1 MKPLAK
7 DADLIPITQPAAKAG
22 VTVHPLSGLDQR
34 AHGQIGSQISKD
46 IDIAHTRRWPNRPMT
61 LASSL
66 WLLIV
71 SPGLRIILIHRLAHW
86 LYLKRKNGDR
96 LKWLWHILSVPAGLL
111 KLTLMKLNTQSDISK
126 DCEIEGGVCFSDQG
140 NIIFGARKA
149 GAGTVIGTR
158 VTVGMN
164 HHADMG
170 RPEIGRNVWIGSDC
184 VVFGAITIGDG
195 ATLLPGTVLSKSIPP
210 GVVMQGNFPRLVL
223 RNFDN
228 TELRE
233 RQNLDAIQYVDAQR
247 GN

>member
-7 DADLIPITQPAAKAG
+7 DADLTPITQPTTRTG
-22 VTVHPLSGLDQR
+22 VAMHPLSELNQR
-34 AHGQIGSQISKD
+34 AHWQIGDKVSKD
-46 IDIAHTRRWPNRPMT
+46 IDIAHMRRWPGRPMNP
-61 LASSL
+61 ASRL

-86 LYLKRKNGDR
+86 LYLSHKNGGK
-96 LKWLWHILSVPAGLL
+96 LKWLWRVMLIPTGLL
-111 KLTLMKLNTQSDISK
+111 KLTMMKISTKSDISK

-140 NIIFGARKA
+140 NIIFGAKKA

-164 HHADMG
+164 RTGMG

-233 RQNLDAIQYVDAQR
+233 RQNLDVMQYMDAKR
-247 GN
+247 VS

>member
-7 DADLIPITQPAAKAG
+7 DVDVIPITQPAARTG

-34 AHGQIGSQISKD
+34 AHGQIGSLISKD
-46 IDIAHTRRWPNRPMT
+46 IGIAHTRRWPNRPMT
-61 LASSL
+61 QISRLR
-66 WLLIV
+66 LLIV

-86 LYLKRKNGDR
+86 LYLKRKNGGR
-96 LKWLWHILSVPAGLL
+96 LEWLWHILAVPAGLL
-111 KLTLMKLNTQSDISK
+111 KLTLMKLSTQSDISK

-164 HHADMG
+164 HAHMG
-170 RPEIGRNVWIGSDC
+170 RPEIGRNVWIGPDC
-184 VVFGAITIGDG
+184 VIFGAITIGDG

-210 GVVMQGNFPRLVL
+210 SVVMQGNFPRLVL

-233 RQNLDAIQYVDAQR
+233 RQGLDAIQYVDAQR

>member
-1 MKPLAK
+1 MKPLTK
-7 DADLIPITQPAAKAG
+7 DIDITPIAQPAARTG
-22 VTVHPLSGLDQR
+22 VTVHPLSGLNQR
-34 AHGQIGSQISKD
+34 PHGQTGGKISRD
-46 IDIAHTRRWPNRPMT
+46 ISIAHTRRWPDRPMT
-61 LASSL
+61 TVSRL

-86 LYLKRKNGDR
+86 LYLKRKHGGR
-96 LKWLWHILSVPAGLL
+96 LKWLWHILAVPAGLL
-111 KLTLMKLNTQSDISK
+111 KLTLMKLSTQSDIAK

-140 NIIFGARKA
+140 NIIFGARSA

-164 HHADMG
+164 HVDMG
-170 RPEIGRNVWIGSDC
+170 RPEIGSNVWIGPDC

-233 RQNLDAIQYVDAQR
+233 HQDLDAIQYVGAQR